1 MSLSSLYN
9 NVLIRHIIKI
19 IIKSVI
25 FRLRLSFFLRE
36 IIVRLYT
43 KYEYFDIFI
52 TAKVLFLL
60 VTSKN

>member
-36 IIVRLYT
+36 TIVRLYT

>member
-1 MSLSSLYN
+1 MGHYQ
-9 NVLIRHIIKI
+9 IF
-19 IIKSVI
+19 IKSVI
-25 FRLRLSFFLRE
+25 FRLRLSFFLQE
-36 IIVRLYT
+36 IIVRFYT